1 MSNKTD
7 VVNNGL
13 NLTPIGSAVYQ
24 FAGVKAEQTT
34 IARRIL
40 ELVPN
45 WVDGLESVVEEQI
58 KRALLLR
65 HRELPDGQAE
75 YGYVEM
81 NGSKHFVKVTP
92 DMAKKPANIMRL
104 NADIALSYTGQ
115 EWGAMKKECLEKYNA
130 VGVWRKK
137 GSKYVSNIKGDIT
150 REIKALTSPDD
161 GSTTRSAPDDFAVW
175 MKANFDKAEKRVKI
189 SKEVRGDT
197 TADPS
202 KLKSAI
208 KAFWTAYKV

>member
-1 MSNKTD
+1 MSKDNE

-13 NLTPIGSAVYQ
+13 NLTPVGSAVYQ
-24 FAGVKAEQTT
+24 FAGLKSEQTT
-34 IARRIL
+34 LARRIL

-45 WVDGLESVVEEQI
+45 WLEGIDAVVEEQI

-65 HRELPDGQAE
+65 HRELPEGQAE

-81 NGSKHFVKVTP
+81 NGVKHFIKVTP

-130 VGVWRKK
+130 VGFWRKK

-150 REIKALTSPDD
+150 REIKALTTPED
-161 GSTTRSAPDDFAVW
+161 TTRSAPDDFAVW

>member
-1 MSNKTD
+1 MSKDNEVE

-24 FAGVKAEQTT
+24 FSGLKAEQSTL
-34 IARRIL
+34 ARRIL
-40 ELVPN
+40 ELVPS
-45 WVDGLESVVEEQI
+45 WLEGLDAVVEEQI

-81 NGSKHFVKVTP
+81 NGAKHFVKVTS

-130 VGVWRKK
+130 VGFWRKK

-150 REIKALTSPDD
+150 REIKALTTPED
-161 GSTTRSAPDDFAVW
+161 TTRSAPDDFAVW

>member
-1 MSNKTD
+1 MSKDND
-7 VVNNGL
+7 VSVQGS
-13 NLTPIGSAVYQ
+13 NLTPIASAVYQ
-24 FAGVKAEQTT
+24 FSGFKAEQTKL
-34 IARRIL
+34 ARRIM

-45 WVDGLESVVEEQI
+45 WLEGIDGVVDEQI

-65 HRELPDGQAE
+65 HRELNDGQAE

-81 NGSKHFVKVTP
+81 NGSKHFVMVTP
-92 DMAKKPANIMRL
+92 TMKEKPKNTMRL

-115 EWGAMKKECLEKYNA
+115 EFGAMKKECLEKYNA
-130 VGVWRKK
+130 VALWRKK
-137 GSKYVSNIKGDIT
+137 GSKYISNIKGDIT
-150 REIKALTSPDD
+150 REIKALTNPD
-161 GSTTRSAPDDFAVW
+161 STSRSAPDDFAVF
-175 MKANFDKAEKRVKI
+175 MKACFDKAEKRVKI

>member
-1 MSNKTD
+1 MADKAND
-7 VVNNGL
+7 VVVNGA
-13 NLTPIGSAVYQ
+13 NLSPIGSAVYK
-24 FAGVKAEQTT
+24 FSGLKAEQSTL
-34 IARRIL
+34 ARRIL

-45 WVDGLESVVEEQI
+45 WLEGIDAVVEEQI

-65 HRELPDGQAE
+65 HRELPNGQAE

-115 EWGAMKKECLEKYNA
+115 EWGAMKKEDLEKYNA
-130 VGVWRKK
+130 VGFWRKT
-137 GSKYVSNIKGDIT
+137 GSKYVSNVKGDIT
-150 REIKALTSPDD
+150 REIKALTTPED
-161 GSTTRSAPDDFAVW
+161 TTRSAPDDFAVW
-175 MKANFDKAEKRVKI
+175 MKSNFDKAEKRVKI
-189 SKEVRGDT
+189 SKDVRGDT

-202 KLKSAI
+202 KLKLAI

>member
-7 VVNNGL
+7 NAVNSGL

-24 FAGVKAEQTT
+24 FAGFKAEQSNL
-34 IARRIL
+34 ARRIL
-40 ELVPN
+40 ELIPTWN
-45 WVDGLESVVEEQI
+45 DGLSPVEDEQI

-81 NGSKHFVKVTP
+81 NGSKQFVKVTP
-92 DMAKKPANIMRL
+92 EMTKKPTNIMRL

-115 EWGAMKKECLEKYNA
+115 EFGAMKKEDIDKYNA
-130 VGVWRKK
+130 VAVWRRK
-137 GSKYVSNIKGDIT
+137 GSKYISNIKGDIT
-150 REIKALTSPDD
+150 REIKALTNPE
-161 GSTTRSAPDDFAVW
+161 STTRSAPDDFTVW
-175 MKANFDKAEKRVKI
+175 LKAQFDKAEKRVKI
-189 SKEVRGDT
+189 SKEVRSDT
-197 TADPS
+197 TADVAKF
-202 KLKSAI
+202 KLAV